1 MEWFFGPK
9 GLKFSEIGCR
19 PPGVSVWD
27 LYCAANDLDLYA
39 EWARA
44 VTLQGTERQPSRE
57 FSAGM
62 INLRPTA
69 DGTIHGYE
77 GVDAVQEAW
86 GEWIIDSHLPP
97 PGSSTQPISGGY
109 MVNGWV
115 RVRHPDYDQ
124 LREMLETIG
133 RTIRIHAG

>member
-44 VTLQGTERQPSRE
+44 ITAGQTERGASRD

-62 INLRPTA
+62 INLRPTG
-69 DGTIHGYE
+69 DGRIQGYE
-77 GVDAVQEAW
+77 WVEAVQDRW
-86 GEWIIDSHLPP
+86 GEWILDSHLPK
-97 PGSSTQPISGGY
+97 PGAPTQPISGGY
-109 MVNGWV
+109 MVNAWI
-115 RVRHPDYDQ
+115 RARHPDYDQ

-133 RTIRIHAG
+133 RTVTVHAG